1 MDKKEIPQPGDKVW
15 IDGYEGRFIGFGV
28 ISREHPH
35 VFEPM
40 SSILV
45 YFNDGS
51 IENCFI
57 EEASF
62 KKPVKK

>member
-45 YFNDGS
+45 YMDGS
-51 IENCFI
+51 VENCFL
-57 EEASF
+57 EEISF